1 MKRLENMN
9 ILIVEDDP
17 TARLL
22 VKKALEYHGGT
33 ITEASTVA
41 EGTKLSRDA
50 NHDMIILDLRLPD
63 GNGYEICNSLR
74 KDGIKTPIL
83 ILSADQDV
91 DIKVKNLNAG
101 ADDYLTKPFS
111 IEELLARID
120 AIKRR
125 IDTTEVTEY
134 NCGELHIDLI
144 GRVLRV
150 VGNRVELT
158 HSELNLLAYVVK
170 TREPTATRDELANYV
185 WVIGFDTQNNYISL
199 YISYLPKKTPQYS
212 DKKYTRTTRN
222 KGVKVLCDPLPPLP
236 SDNEAPA

>member
-1 MKRLENMN
+1 MINRLENMN

-22 VKKALEYHGGT
+22 VKKALEYHGGN
-33 ITEASTVA
+33 ITEAGTA
-41 EGTKLSRDA
+41 REGIDLSRKGT
-50 NHDMIILDLRLPD
+50 HDMIILDLRLPD
-63 GNGYEICNSLR
+63 GNGYDICSSLR
-74 KDGIKTPIL
+74 QDGIKTPVL

-125 IDTTEVTEY
+125 IDSTEDTEY
-134 NCGELHIDLI
+134 NCGELKIDLI

-150 VGNRVELT
+150 SGNKVELT
-158 HSELNLLAYVVK
+158 NSEFNLLAYLVK
-170 TREPTATRDELANYV
+170 NRGRAVSQDELAKNV
-185 WVIGFDTQNNYISL
+185 WGIGFDTQTNYINV
-199 YISYLPKKTPQYS
+199 YISYLRKKIA
-212 DKKYTRTTRN
+212 KYTDEKYIRTIRK
-222 KGVKVLCDPLPPLP
+222 KGFKIMCEPP
-236 SDNEAPA
+236 SAETS

>member
-22 VKKALEYHGGT
+22 VKKALEYHGGN

-41 EGTKLSRDA
+41 EGTKLSRNA
-50 NHDMIILDLRLPD
+50 SHDMIILDLRLPD
-63 GNGYEICNSLR
+63 GNGYDICNTLR
-74 KDGIKTPIL
+74 KDGIKTPVL

-91 DIKVKNLNAG
+91 DVKVKNLNAG

-111 IEELLARID
+111 IEELLARIE

-125 IDTTEVTEY
+125 IDTAEATEY
-134 NCGELHIDLI
+134 NCGELNIDLI

-150 VGNRVELT
+150 AGNRVELT
-158 HSELNLLAYVVK
+158 NSEFNLLAYLVK
-170 TREPTATRDELANYV
+170 NRERTVSMDELAKNV
-185 WVIGFDTQNNYISL
+185 WGIGFDTQTNYINV
-199 YISYLPKKTPQYS
+199 YISYLRKKIAKYS
-212 DKKYTRTTRN
+212 DKKYIRTIRK
-222 KGVKVLCDPLPPLP
+222 KGFKVVCDPLPPLP
-236 SDNEAPA
+236 SDKG